1 MTKGWMYTLYEDK
14 YAPIAEATHYTFRK
28 FSLCNNFFFF
38 FLAVEGWGPLR
49 KHAALKGTA
58 M

>member
-1 MTKGWMYTLYEDK
+1 MYTLYEDK